1 MSTIS
6 RAADLLNL
14 FSTEVSELGLSEICR
29 RIDRDK
35 ATCHRHLTALVGVG
49 MLEQD
54 PLSRRYRIGAA
65 VLRWAA
71 IREASVPRKASAL
84 GPLSVLAEATG
95 ELAHVTILDG
105 TKLMNLANHDPA
117 RHGTR
122 VVIDVL
128 EMPMN
133 ATASG
138 HAVLAFAKPELLGQ
152 VAGGFQSY
160 TPGTI
165 TDEAALNAVL
175 TLARETGFGI
185 SDQGFET
192 GVIGIAAPVFDAAQ
206 LAIGAISVA
215 SVAGRMTAELE
226 ATIKTELIA
235 ASRFLTEQW
244 GGCVP
249 ASLDLIWQ
257 DFLARSRVPHKQ
269 TKETV

>member
-1 MSTIS
+1 
-6 RAADLLNL
+6 
-14 FSTEVSELGLSEICR
+14 
-29 RIDRDK
+29 
-35 ATCHRHLTALVGVG
+35 

-54 PLSRRYRIGAA
+54 PLSRRYRMGAT

-71 IREASVPRKASAL
+71 IREASMPRKASAL
-84 GPLSVLAEATG
+84 GPLRVVAEATG

-105 TKLMNLANHDPA
+105 TRLMNLANHDPA

-138 HAVLAFAKPELLGQ
+138 HAVLAFARPELLGQ

-160 TPGTI
+160 TSKTI
-165 TDEAALNAVL
+165 TDSATLDAALSE
-175 TLARETGFGI
+175 ARQTGFGT
-185 SDQGFET
+185 SNQGFET
-192 GVIGIAAPVFDAAQ
+192 GVMGIAAPVFDAAQ
-206 LAIGAISVA
+206 YAIGAISVA

-235 ASRFLTEQW
+235 AARFLTNQW
-244 GGCVP
+244 GGAVP

-257 DFLARSRVPHKQ
+257 DHLAKSQASHQQ